1 MCRPCPTVSLQI
13 LFDMVSIHAHFVC
26 VSACSHALCLVWSYA
41 DSRQYVTIH
50 TDLPP
55 PPIIPCRIHTHLP
68 PLSPLEPTGVI
79 EHLCAKMPE
88 FFVALRTGHQLTSV
102 SALYEYLG
110 ANLVVTMPAA
120 VALAGWTPFP
130 WGQIGKGPS
139 RPTLQSLESL
149 GVRPTDLEGIID
161 VTFNLHAG
169 SPPMYL
175 QEGALRPT
183 IRTAF
188 ASLVM
193 YYDDRRQAAEVPRV
207 QV

>member
-13 LFDMVSIHAHFVC
+13 LFDMVSFHAHFVC

-50 TDLPP
+50 THLPP

-139 RPTLQSLESL
+139 RPTLVSLESL

>member
-13 LFDMVSIHAHFVC
+13 LFDMVSFHAHFVC

-50 TDLPP
+50 THLPP

-193 YYDDRRQAAEVPRV
+193 YYDDRHQAAEVPRV

>member
-50 TDLPP
+50 TPLPP

-161 VTFNLHAG
+161 GTFNLHAG

-193 YYDDRRQAAEVPRV
+193 YYDDRRQAAEVPCV

>member
-13 LFDMVSIHAHFVC
+13 LFDMVSIHAHFVS

-50 TDLPP
+50 THLPL

-193 YYDDRRQAAEVPRV
+193 YYDDRRQAAEVPCV

>member
-50 TDLPP
+50 THLPP

>member
-13 LFDMVSIHAHFVC
+13 LFDMVSFHAHFVC

-50 TDLPP
+50 PPLPP

-193 YYDDRRQAAEVPRV
+193 YYDDRRQAAEVPCV

>member
-13 LFDMVSIHAHFVC
+13 LFDMVSFHAHFVC

-50 TDLPP
+50 THLPP